1 MLRTI
6 LFYSIS
12 VETEF
17 CSSSILFL
25 GRVIYRGYV
34 DFNFLYFLYSV
45 YRVERDI
52 RNYFHIFIYIFIQFG
67 NIGESVKWCENEI
80 FIILR
85 KILSYVN

>member
-67 NIGESVKWCENEI
+67 NIGKSVKWCENEI

-85 KILSYVN
+85 KILSYMN